1 MPDWSMRYIA
11 RWADVKPSHEGS
23 KHESRFRAG
32 ADDFGALETPLDF
45 ASLYVTAK
53 CHLSCLHCHA
63 EEEFPGAGPGGEVST
78 GTLLDVIYQLGQ
90 VARRI
95 QLTGGEIFV
104 RRDPVAGKNDVPLL
118 VRAIATLG
126 REPILQTTGIGL
138 TRESADFYACH
149 GVRWVAL
156 SLDGPSP
163 ALNAIIR
170 GRESAFG
177 STLKAI
183 DTCKQAGISVKVGT
197 VVTRL
202 TLDRTAFFD
211 LGDLLQGIGVD
222 VWKLMH
228 FYPREAGRASAANA
242 SLLALDPAEF
252 GTLLA
257 ELRARYAGSAM
268 AIADHDLD
276 TFSNAPALLVQP
288 TGDVTITKGNT
299 DVPLCNILEMT
310 RPDMVAAFLGSA
322 PTINEN
328 LRNTYRERGR

>member
-1 MPDWSMRYIA
+1 MTDWSTRYIA
-11 RWADVKPSHEGS
+11 KWADISPSHEGS
-23 KHESRFRAG
+23 EHEYRFRAG
-32 ADDFGALETPLDF
+32 ADDFAALETPLDF
-45 ASLYVTAK
+45 ASLYVTAR
-53 CHLSCLHCHA
+53 CHLTCLHCHA
-63 EEEFPGAGPGGEVST
+63 EEEFRGTGPGGEVST
-78 GTLLDVIYQLGQ
+78 GRLLDVIYQLGQ

-149 GVRWVAL
+149 GVRWAAL
-156 SLDGPSP
+156 SLDGPSA

-183 DTCKQAGISVKVGT
+183 GTCKEAGISVKVGT

-211 LGDLLQGIGVD
+211 LGDLLQGLGVD

-242 SLLALDPAEF
+242 SLLALDPDEF
-252 GTLLA
+252 GSLLD
-257 ELRARYAGSAM
+257 ELRERYAGSAM
-268 AIADHDLD
+268 AIADHGLD

-299 DVPLCNILEMT
+299 DVPLGNILEMT

-322 PTINEN
+322 ATINEN
-328 LRNTYRERGR
+328 LRNTYRERG